1 MRPVTF
7 VEGTVIDIVYRSDE
21 TSYTVL
27 ELDVGGR
34 LLVCVGNLPPIQPGE
49 YVRFYGAYTTHRNY
63 GEQFKVAS
71 MEARMPEG
79 DESIKM
85 FLAGGLIKGVGEVL
99 ADRIVEQFHE
109 ETFAVIEEEPER
121 LAQVKGVSAN
131 AAKKIQA
138 QFIELK
144 AVRGIVM
151 ELQQLGLTVKQ
162 AMSAYDAYGQAA
174 AHLIRQNPYRL
185 VDDIRGIGFEKA
197 DAIAQG
203 MELDNYWE
211 LRLYNGIKYVLRT
224 KLDAGHTCYPKDRL
238 TNEAAALLEAS
249 QEEVEE
255 AIAKLIAQGDVA
267 QNTYNGV
274 SALAWYP
281 AYNAESY
288 AAYKLVKL
296 AHAKPHIAVDDSL
309 AEGLLLEDTL
319 LSEEQERAIL
329 AALHATVYVITGG
342 PGTGKTTILNQ
353 LITIL
358 ERSGIKTVL
367 AAPTGRAAKRME
379 KSTAREAK
387 TRHRLL
393 EYGANPIEDSLDSCR
408 FARDEENPIE
418 AEAIVIDETS
428 MVDIFLF
435 RSLLAAIQPGTRLLL
450 IGDFDQLPSVGPG
463 NVLKDV
469 IVSGKLPV
477 ARLTEVFRTQGNIA
491 LNAHRINRG
500 EPLDLYQAGDCVFM
514 PARTPDETLEIVK
527 RQYWS
532 RLEEGVSLDEVQVIC
547 PVKKGRIGVYTIN
560 QEIREMLNPRLAEKN
575 ELSYGDTIFREGD
588 KVMQITNNYSKDWYL
603 EGTLR
608 VLGRGQGAFNGDIG
622 MIRRIDTGE
631 KTLEILFD
639 GERVA
644 QYSQNELEQLEHA
657 YAVTVHKSQGS
668 EFDTVILP
676 LFYGN
681 NEFLTRN
688 LLYTAMTR
696 AKKRLVI
703 VGLARTVQHMV
714 QNSRVSRRFTAL
726 KYEIASYDEFFER
739 LSRGETGIPKGY
751 EKIDGLFR

>member
-1 MRPVTF
+1 M
-7 VEGTVIDIVYRSDE
+7 
-21 TSYTVL
+21 
-27 ELDVGGR
+27 
-34 LLVCVGNLPPIQPGE
+34 
-49 YVRFYGAYTTHRNY
+49 
-63 GEQFKVAS
+63 
-71 MEARMPEG
+71 
-79 DESIKM
+79 
-85 FLAGGLIKGVGEVL
+85 
-99 ADRIVEQFHE
+99 
-109 ETFAVIEEEPER
+109 
-121 LAQVKGVSAN
+121 
-131 AAKKIQA
+131 
-138 QFIELK
+138 
-144 AVRGIVM
+144 
-151 ELQQLGLTVKQ
+151 
-162 AMSAYDAYGQAA
+162 
-174 AHLIRQNPYRL
+174 
-185 VDDIRGIGFEKA
+185 
-197 DAIAQG
+197 
-203 MELDNYWE
+203 
-211 LRLYNGIKYVLRT
+211 
-224 KLDAGHTCYPKDRL
+224 
-238 TNEAAALLEAS
+238 
-249 QEEVEE
+249 
-255 AIAKLIAQGDVA
+255 
-267 QNTYNGV
+267 
-274 SALAWYP
+274 
-281 AYNAESY
+281 
-288 AAYKLVKL
+288 
-296 AHAKPHIAVDDSL
+296 
-309 AEGLLLEDTL
+309 
-319 LSEEQERAIL
+319 
-329 AALHATVYVITGG
+329 
-342 PGTGKTTILNQ
+342 
-353 LITIL
+353 
-358 ERSGIKTVL
+358 
-367 AAPTGRAAKRME
+367 
-379 KSTAREAK
+379 
-387 TRHRLL
+387 
-393 EYGANPIEDSLDSCR
+393 
-408 FARDEENPIE
+408 
-418 AEAIVIDETS
+418 
-428 MVDIFLF
+428 
-435 RSLLAAIQPGTRLLL
+435 
-450 IGDFDQLPSVGPG
+450 
-463 NVLKDV
+463 
-469 IVSGKLPV
+469 